1 MDTAPMVPEV
11 TNPHLSI
18 RSDPTFS
25 SVEASRISVM
35 MCILGI
41 FALLS
46 QNYTPLPEAVPV
58 PIMEI
63 NIPSANW

>member
-1 MDTAPMVPEV
+1 
-11 TNPHLSI
+11 
-18 RSDPTFS
+18 
-25 SVEASRISVM
+25 M